1 MNHHRSLGRWIGAGL
16 ATFVVMAC
24 SASQARAHFLF
35 IRIGAQAEAGR
46 AAEVYF
52 SEQAEAGDPRL
63 IAKVAHT
70 KLWAQTE
77 PGVFRELAVH
87 QGADRLRAALPP
99 ESNLV
104 VVGECQYGVLA
115 RPKET
120 PFLLRYYPKAVA
132 GVAAELNR
140 MKPKGEIPFQ
150 IQPTF
155 ESDGP
160 ASDKDKDNGK
170 AKTSGGRV
178 RLVALRH
185 GKPIPNAVFTRI
197 DSELSEETIKAGP
210 DGTAVWTPSAP
221 GRYSVY
227 VRDTLKQPG
236 TLDGKPYDEVRE
248 FATLALNWPLQS
260 READPAAVALFTE
273 AIAHRASWRDFPGFS
288 AQIKGQLDGRTFA
301 GNLTVQADGSVDVKT
316 DDPVASPWLKSQF
329 ESMVM
334 HRLPPPSTD
343 SSDSHDPSGA
353 RQFRFADS
361 GDDHPFGRLLTVEG
375 GQMASSY
382 RIKDRQIMVVN
393 RRMGKQQMTITMLEN
408 ETNPEGRFL
417 PHSYVVH
424 YWDAATGKLKSI
436 ETFQE
441 RWKRIGTLDLP
452 TLHTVTTASDAGLSV
467 RSVVLSDLKLGGTK

>member
-1 MNHHRSLGRWIGAGL
+1 MNRYRSRGRWVGAGL
-16 ATFVVMAC
+16 VTFVVMMC
-24 SASQARAHFLF
+24 YASQARAHFLF
-35 IRIGAQAEAGR
+35 IRIGTQAEAGR

-52 SEQAEAGDPRL
+52 SEQAEAGDPQL

-99 ESNLV
+99 ESSLV

-115 RPKET
+115 RPDQT

-140 MKPKGEIPFQ
+140 MKPKGEIPFE

-155 ESDGP
+155 ENDVP
-160 ASDKDKDNGK
+160 ASDKDKGK
-170 AKTSGGRV
+170 AKASGGRV

-227 VRDTLKQPG
+227 VRETLKQPG
-236 TLDGKPYDEVRE
+236 TLDGKPYDEIRE

-260 READPAAVALFTE
+260 GEADPEAVALFTE

-288 AQIKGQLDGRTFA
+288 AEIKGQLDGRPFA
-301 GNLTVQADGSVDVKT
+301 GKLTVQADGSVDVKT
-316 DDPVASPWLKSQF
+316 DDPVALPWLKSQF
-329 ESMVM
+329 ESMAM
-334 HRLPPPSTD
+334 HRLPPPSAD
-343 SSDSHDPSGA
+343 SSDSQGP
-353 RQFRFADS
+353 RLRFADP
-361 GDDHPFGRLLTVEG
+361 GDDHPFGRLVVVEG

-393 RRMGKQQMTITMLEN
+393 RRMGKQHMTITMLEN

-436 ETFQE
+436 ETIQE
-441 RWKRIGTLDLP
+441 RWKRTGTWDLP

-467 RSVVLSDLKLGGTK
+467 RSVALQDLKLLVTK